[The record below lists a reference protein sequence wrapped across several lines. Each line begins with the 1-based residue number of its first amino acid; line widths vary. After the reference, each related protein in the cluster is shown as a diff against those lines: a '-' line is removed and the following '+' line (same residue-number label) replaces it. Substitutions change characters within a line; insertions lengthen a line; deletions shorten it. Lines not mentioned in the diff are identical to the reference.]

1 MGDQEMNCCNADM
14 KKVILYGLPMK
25 FCPNCSTLT
34 GFSANIMRILPFNGV
49 LFIYEGNYLKGLLG
63 WLTNNEWMA

>member
-1 MGDQEMNCCNADM
+1 MNCCNADM
-14 KKVILYGLPMK
+14 KKVIL
-25 FCPNCSTLT
+25 
-34 GFSANIMRILPFNGV
+34 FNGV